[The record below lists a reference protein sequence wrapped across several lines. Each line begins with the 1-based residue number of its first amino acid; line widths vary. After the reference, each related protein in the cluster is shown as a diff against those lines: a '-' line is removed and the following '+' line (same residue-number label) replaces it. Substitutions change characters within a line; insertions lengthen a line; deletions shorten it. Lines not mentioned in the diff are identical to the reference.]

1 MSRGVHNG
9 FAMRYSSSGRCVHA
23 VEPSWEVPRTP
34 RKGGGSERPLEAQF
48 SEAIH
53 HIEGEPRDVVVEL
66 VVRQA
71 AAIGDRADREHRAAL
86 GLLDVGHVGAY
97 KLLQRLAGHP

>member
-1 MSRGVHNG
+1 MSRGVHTG

-34 RKGGGSERPLEAQF
+34 RRGGGSERPLETQLAK
-48 SEAIH
+48 AVH

-71 AAIGDRADREHRAAL
+71 AAIGDRADREHGASFR
-86 GLLDVGHVGAY
+86 LLDVGHVGPDQF
-97 KLLQRLAGHP
+97 LQRLTG